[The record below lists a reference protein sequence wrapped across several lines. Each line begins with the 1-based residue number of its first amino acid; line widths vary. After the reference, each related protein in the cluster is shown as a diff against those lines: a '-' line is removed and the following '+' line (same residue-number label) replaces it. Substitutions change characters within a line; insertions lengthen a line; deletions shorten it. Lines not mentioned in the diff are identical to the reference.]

1 MQDNSKA
8 VYSGDEPLARDED
21 GNLIDYYAVR
31 PNKSQVKRDMVEI
44 AQLAEKLTQLAATQ
58 LAAMALPENIET
70 AIMEAKAMPA
80 TKPARKRQ
88 LKFIAG
94 QLRKIELSKITQLCQ
109 QIQSKNTQDA
119 RQHQQLEQW
128 RDKLIASKDN
138 AVLTALLSQF
148 PTADAQ
154 YLRQLRELAQKEAQL
169 AKPPKSARA
178 LFHYLKTVCAHKP
191 LNRLWV

>member
-191 LNRLWV
+191 LNRPWV

>member
-191 LNRLWV
+191 LNRP